1 MYHKPVMLNETID
14 CLEIKKD
21 GVYVDLTYGGGGH
34 SKAILNDLSHKG
46 KLLAFDHD
54 EDAIENKI
62 SDNRLLVINQNFKF
76 LKQNLNY
83 HGYTMVDGVLA
94 DLGVSSY
101 QFDKPERGFSIRHE
115 SRLDMRMNKNGELSA
130 SEILNNYS
138 EVELSNI
145 FHEYSDLRNSK
156 SIAKLIVQKRN
167 ENKILY
173 TEQFNK
179 ILSPFLSLGY
189 ENKTLAKVYQAL
201 RIEVNDEIEALK
213 QLLVQLPDVLK
224 KGGKIVII
232 TYHSVEDRIVKR
244 FIQNGCFE
252 TEPIKDDFGKY
263 NLPFKKS
270 FKFKS
275 PSLKEIKINSR
286 SRSAKLRSAEK
297 LWVK

>member
-83 HGYTMVDGVLA
+83 HGYPMVDGVLA

-115 SRLDMRMNKNGELSA
+115 SKLDMRMNKNGELSA

-179 ILSPFLSLGY
+179 ILSPFLSKGY

-244 FIQNGCFE
+244 FIQNGCFD

-275 PSLKEIKINSR
+275 PSLKEIKKNSR

-297 LWVK
+297 L

>member
-21 GVYVDLTYGGGGH
+21 GIYVDLTYGGGGH

-46 KLLAFDHD
+46 KLLAFDQD
-54 EDAIENKI
+54 VDAIENKI

-83 HGYTMVDGVLA
+83 HGYPMVDGVLA

-115 SRLDMRMNKNGELSA
+115 SKLDMRMNKNGELSA

-179 ILSPFLSLGY
+179 ILSPFLSKGY

-275 PSLKEIKINSR
+275 PSLKEIKKNIR

-297 LWVK
+297 L

>member
-1 MYHKPVMLNETID
+1 MLNETID

-46 KLLAFDHD
+46 KLLAFDQD
-54 EDAIENKI
+54 VDAIENKI

-115 SRLDMRMNKNGELSA
+115 SKLDMRMNKNGELSA

-179 ILSPFLSLGY
+179 ILSPFLSKGY

-275 PSLKEIKINSR
+275 PSLKEIKKNSR

-297 LWVK
+297 L

>member
-115 SRLDMRMNKNGELSA
+115 SKLDMRMNKNGELSA

-179 ILSPFLSLGY
+179 ILSPFLSKGY

-244 FIQNGCFE
+244 FIQNGCFD

-275 PSLKEIKINSR
+275 PSLKEIKKNSR

-297 LWVK
+297 L

>member
-115 SRLDMRMNKNGELSA
+115 SKLDMRMNKNGELSA

-179 ILSPFLSLGY
+179 ILSPFLSKGY

-244 FIQNGCFE
+244 FIQNGCFD

-275 PSLKEIKINSR
+275 PSLKEIKRNNR

-297 LWVK
+297 L

>member
-21 GVYVDLTYGGGGH
+21 GIYVDLTYGGGGH

-115 SRLDMRMNKNGELSA
+115 SKLDMRMNKNGELSA

-156 SIAKLIVQKRN
+156 SIAKLIVQKRS

-179 ILSPFLSLGY
+179 ILSPFLSKGY

-275 PSLKEIKINSR
+275 PSLKEIKKNSR

-297 LWVK
+297 L

>member
-21 GVYVDLTYGGGGH
+21 GIYVDLTYGGGGH

-46 KLLAFDHD
+46 KLLAFDQD
-54 EDAIENKI
+54 VDAIENKI

-83 HGYTMVDGVLA
+83 HGYPMVDGVLA

-115 SRLDMRMNKNGELSA
+115 SKLDMRMNKNGELSA

-179 ILSPFLSLGY
+179 ILSPFLSKGY

-275 PSLKEIKINSR
+275 PSLEEIKKNSR

-297 LWVK
+297 L

>member
-83 HGYTMVDGVLA
+83 HGYPMVDGVLA

-115 SRLDMRMNKNGELSA
+115 SKLDMRMNKNGELSA

-179 ILSPFLSLGY
+179 ILSPFLSKGY

-297 LWVK
+297 L

>member
-83 HGYTMVDGVLA
+83 HGYPMVDGVLA

-115 SRLDMRMNKNGELSA
+115 SKLDMRMNKNGELSA

-179 ILSPFLSLGY
+179 ILSPFLSVGY

-275 PSLKEIKINSR
+275 PSLKEIKKKQQI
-286 SRSAKLRSAEK
+286 KK
-297 LWVK
+297 CKVKIS

>member
-1 MYHKPVMLNETID
+1 MLNETID
-14 CLEIKKD
+14 CLDIKKD

-83 HGYTMVDGVLA
+83 HGYPMVDGVLA

-115 SRLDMRMNKNGELSA
+115 SKLDMRMNKNGELSA

-179 ILSPFLSLGY
+179 ILSPFLSRGY

-275 PSLKEIKINSR
+275 PSLKEIKKNSR

-297 LWVK
+297 L

>member
-1 MYHKPVMLNETID
+1 
-14 CLEIKKD
+14 
-21 GVYVDLTYGGGGH
+21 
-34 SKAILNDLSHKG
+34 
-46 KLLAFDHD
+46 
-54 EDAIENKI
+54 
-62 SDNRLLVINQNFKF
+62 
-76 LKQNLNY
+76 
-83 HGYTMVDGVLA
+83 
-94 DLGVSSY
+94 
-101 QFDKPERGFSIRHE
+101 
-115 SRLDMRMNKNGELSA
+115 MRMNKNGELSA

-179 ILSPFLSLGY
+179 ILSPFLSKGY

-275 PSLKEIKINSR
+275 PSLKEIKKNSR

-297 LWVK
+297 L

>member
-115 SRLDMRMNKNGELSA
+115 SKLDMRMNKNGELSA

-179 ILSPFLSLGY
+179 ILSPFLSKGY

-201 RIEVNDEIEALK
+201 RIDVNDEIEALK

-275 PSLKEIKINSR
+275 PSLKEIKKNSR

-297 LWVK
+297 L